1 MEIEYKSKYLKYKTK
16 YLALK
21 NNELSQMENIEGGVK
36 KLKIW
41 A

>member
-16 YLALK
+16 YLVLK
-21 NNELSQMENIEGGVK
+21 NNELLQMENMEGGAK